1 MSAEPGADITSCQS
15 IVSLVESQ
23 HGRTVPH
30 ASGCVDEMNLVGGFF
45 AAEGISRNLP
55 QARAAA

>member
-23 HGRTVPH
+23 HGRTVTQT
-30 ASGCVDEMNLVGGFF
+30 SGCIDEMNLVGGVSLQQR
-45 AAEGISRNLP
+45 E
-55 QARAAA
+55 